1 MIQFI
6 FIFIVILSLLFYALY
21 LKRSKN
27 EQFENN
33 RHKWENP
40 IKIQLQEKG
49 FELVKIVKPS
59 SKEVLKSYPFT
70 YFKPAVFIS
79 GQSSRPF
86 GKPIDF
92 KIIFKN
98 PNSILCENWLQITVN
113 TFNGN
118 ITFDWQP
125 NLETFTYS
133 KEELRY

>member
-6 FIFIVILSLLFYALY
+6 FIFIVILSLLFYTLY

-40 IKIQLQEKG
+40 IKTQLQEKG
-49 FELVKIVKPS
+49 FKLVKILKPTL
-59 SKEVLKSYPFT
+59 KEVLKSYPFI
-70 YFKPAVFIS
+70 YFKPTVFIS

-86 GKPIDF
+86 GEPVDF
-92 KIIFKN
+92 KIIFTN
-98 PNSILCENWLQITVN
+98 QNSILYESWLQITEN

-125 NLETFTYS
+125 NLEIFTHL
-133 KEELRY
+133 KE